1 MFYQPRLTSFS
12 WSVFSRGGGS
22 LGRCTA
28 VKTRA
33 HTQTTH
39 AYTHTQTDTQNRK
52 VVGVQLY
59 FKTLSGRGTETVL
72 DAACA
77 IETHAQLTW
86 LAVGGLDCFNLKS
99 SLQPSHH
106 ISHSRGWAS
115 VDRST
120 PGSCTICTMISGLQ
134 IIDGS
139 YHYGIRLLGKSVL
152 WKKWQ
157 GLHVIHFGH
166 FGRLLQ
172 VVFSGKLEK
181 GKQAISFQIWP
192 LQLQP
197 KFFSEFWANHRCK
210 FLGKTSPLGFVCPA
224 TKYLF
229 DTSSPQC
236 SLWKQPV
243 CWKNSSFI
251 FSNFFGYVTHHPS
264 SCFRPLLHLHPEA
277 FARHHG
283 EYINIYSKIQWDN
296 RCSCTSTMINK
307 HVYF

>member
-1 MFYQPRLTSFS
+1 MPVSNISREKCTNKTSTNQTSDCVSRCVSAVDWSESTGLQNMYQFFSSSILLLDHTQNDRKCFNVSNPKTCQNIHIHTSANKLLKHQMFYQPRLTSFS

-33 HTQTTH
+33 HTHTQTTH

-86 LAVGGLDCFNLKS
+86 LAVGGFDCFNLKS
-99 SLQPSHH
+99 SLQPSYH

-139 YHYGIRLLGKSVL
+139 YHYGTTVA
-152 WKKWQ
+152 WQ
-157 GLHVIHFGH
+157 ICPVEKMAGSPRYPFRTFWTASSGGVFG
-166 FGRLLQ
+166 
-172 VVFSGKLEK
+172 
-181 GKQAISFQIWP
+181 QAW
-192 LQLQP
+192 
-197 KFFSEFWANHRCK
+197 E
-210 FLGKTSPLGFVCPA
+210 G
-224 TKYLF
+224 
-229 DTSSPQC
+229 
-236 SLWKQPV
+236 
-243 CWKNSSFI
+243 
-251 FSNFFGYVTHHPS
+251 
-264 SCFRPLLHLHPEA
+264 
-277 FARHHG
+277 
-283 EYINIYSKIQWDN
+283 
-296 RCSCTSTMINK
+296 
-307 HVYF
+307 